1 MDDRV
6 ILHCDCNGFYAS
18 VECALNPAYR
28 SVPMAVC
35 GDPESRH
42 GVILAKNELAKA
54 FGVQTAET
62 VWQARRK
69 CPELVL
75 APAHHKKYREFS
87 EAVNAIYCQYT
98 DLVEPF
104 SIDESWLDVTG
115 SRTLF
120 GSGVQIANELRRR
133 VKKETDLTISVGV
146 SFNKIF
152 AKLGSDYK
160 KPDATT
166 LITRE
171 NYRQVL
177 WPLPVGSMIYVGKV
191 AAEKLS
197 RAGIDTI
204 GQLAQADETLIERLL
219 GKAGMAVQ
227 LYARGEDEEPV
238 RPAGAER
245 EVKSVGNGITFRR
258 NLEGEE
264 DVRAGLLMLC
274 DTVAARLRRYGL
286 CCQTVQVQIKSPQF
300 KVISRQRQLERGTDL
315 SRELFAASMELV
327 RQNWDLRAPIRML
340 TVTAAGLG
348 GKDSGEQLSLF
359 ADQAVLAQREKQRQ
373 LETAMDRVRSKY
385 GEGALSFASLLKTDI
400 VSKSQ
405 GEKLRVEGSEGPDS
419 PAGPPEQ

>member
-98 DLVEPF
+98 DLMEPF

-120 GSGVQIANELRRR
+120 GSGVQIADELRRR

-146 SFNKIF
+146 SFNKVF

-166 LITRE
+166 LISPE
-171 NYRQVL
+171 NYQQIL
-177 WPLPVGSMIYVGKV
+177 WPLPVDAMLYVGSS
-191 AAEKLS
+191 ARQTLQ
-197 RAGIDTI
+197 RMGIFTI
-204 GQLAQADETLIERLL
+204 GQLAGADPRLL
-219 GKAGMAVQ
+219 ESALGKLGGE
-227 LYARGEDEEPV
+227 LSRFARGEDAEPV
-238 RPAGAER
+238 RPFGSR
-245 EVKSVGNGITFRR
+245 EPVKSVGNGQTFRR
-258 NLEGEE
+258 NLEGEA
-264 DVRAGLLMLC
+264 DCRAALISLC
-274 DTVAARLRRYGL
+274 DQVAARLRRSNLWAGG
-286 CCQTVQVQIKSPQF
+286 VQITIRDPGF
-300 KVISRQRQLERGTDL
+300 RVITRQKQLEQSTHL
-315 SRELFAASMELV
+315 ARELFLAGWELLS
-327 RQNWDLRAPIRML
+327 RNWNFSNPIRML
-340 TVTAAGLG
+340 TVTA
-348 GKDSGEQLSLF
+348 LSITDEPF
-359 ADQAVLAQREKQRQ
+359 AVQQSFFEDAPKPDPRREKLEKSLDSIRQ
-373 LETAMDRVRSKY
+373 KY
-385 GEGALSFASLLKTDI
+385 GSAAVTPASLVKNQLGLPTPKIQDRP
-400 VSKSQ
+400 
-405 GEKLRVEGSEGPDS
+405 EEEDEGFARPKGPL
-419 PAGPPEQ
+419 

>member
-62 VWQARRK
+62 IWQARRK

-75 APAHHKKYREFS
+75 APAHHKEYREFS

-171 NYRQVL
+171 NYRQIL

-204 GQLAQADETLIERLL
+204 GQLAQAD
-219 GKAGMAVQ
+219 
-227 LYARGEDEEPV
+227 DP
-238 RPAGAER
+238 
-245 EVKSVGNGITFRR
+245 
-258 NLEGEE
+258 
-264 DVRAGLLMLC
+264 
-274 DTVAARLRRYGL
+274 
-286 CCQTVQVQIKSPQF
+286 
-300 KVISRQRQLERGTDL
+300 
-315 SRELFAASMELV
+315 
-327 RQNWDLRAPIRML
+327 
-340 TVTAAGLG
+340 
-348 GKDSGEQLSLF
+348 
-359 ADQAVLAQREKQRQ
+359 
-373 LETAMDRVRSKY
+373 
-385 GEGALSFASLLKTDI
+385 
-400 VSKSQ
+400 
-405 GEKLRVEGSEGPDS
+405 
-419 PAGPPEQ
+419 